1 MQIKFCCME
10 GNIVDLVCVI
20 RNKIYIQIKQRA
32 ATTDCTMQFNVMI
45 LLLGTSCICLA
56 LAQVSYDDCCLK
68 YAKKMSGNAQKHAV
82 KYRRQEPDGGCNIPA
97 VVTSDRGST
106 EAEGDSLL
114 PPSTPSGKSRH

>member
-1 MQIKFCCME
+1 M
-10 GNIVDLVCVI
+10 
-20 RNKIYIQIKQRA
+20 R
-32 ATTDCTMQFNVMI
+32 FNVMI

-97 VVTSDRGST
+97 VVFTMRKGRVLCADPREKWVAALMTAIDKKEAKDYGNKHQRRHLRPRFHRG
-106 EAEGDSLL
+106 
-114 PPSTPSGKSRH
+114 